1 MELSVLKPKGSG
13 VEQITVS
20 ELVFG
25 RKFNEPLVHQV
36 VNGYMANARQATR
49 AQKNRSQINKSTKK
63 PWRQKG
69 TGQAR
74 AGMASSP
81 IWRGGGRAF
90 PASVKEN
97 FTQKINRKMYRAG
110 MQSIFSG
117 LVKEDRL
124 QVIEDIEIDEPKTKK
139 FVTWLESLGQKSAL
153 IVCHDIS
160 ENLFLASRNIQETL
174 VILPHEIDPYSLIRY
189 PKVLIT
195 KKALAQ
201 IEEQYK

>member
-1 MELSVLKPKGSG
+1 MELSVLKPNGSG
-13 VEQITVS
+13 AEQVKVS

-25 RKFNEPLVHQV
+25 RSFNEPLVHQV
-36 VNGYMANARQATR
+36 VNRYMANSRQATR
-49 AQKNRSQINKSTKK
+49 AQKNRAQIAKSTKK

-74 AGMASSP
+74 SGMASSP

-90 PASVKEN
+90 PSLPNEN

-117 LVKEDRL
+117 LVKENRL
-124 QVIEDIEIDEPKTKK
+124 QIIDDINIDEPKTKK
-139 FVTWLESLGQKSAL
+139 FVSWLKSLGMESAL
-153 IVCHDIS
+153 VISHDIN
-160 ENLFLASRNIQETL
+160 ENLYLSSRNLHQTL
-174 VILPHEIDPYSLIRY
+174 VILPNEIEPYSLIRY

-195 KKALAQ
+195 KTALAQ